1 MDVRKTR
8 TRPGFLT
15 DSCLTESAFTA
26 VQRGAKFKT
35 RCVIGVPLIFK

>member
-15 DSCLTESAFTA
+15 DSYLTESAFTA
-26 VQRGAKFKT
+26 VQRDAKF
-35 RCVIGVPLIFK
+35 